1 VVGQGV
7 GLALIGVLVGSVGAM
22 LAACTMRSMVFGI
35 SVLDP
40 IVFAAVGGL
49 LLVVA
54 ALAALVP
61 AIRVTRVDP
70 LVALR

>member
-7 GLALIGVLVGSVGAM
+7 GLALIGVLVGSAGAM

>member
-1 VVGQGV
+1 VGQGV

-22 LAACTMRSMVFGI
+22 LAARTMRSMVFGI

-40 IVFAAVGGL
+40 
-49 LLVVA
+49 
-54 ALAALVP
+54 
-61 AIRVTRVDP
+61 